1 MPFFLVLLAL
11 LTAPGAQRP
20 ADVVKWSASPQAPV
34 VAPGR
39 VAKIEVNAD
48 VQPGWKLYA
57 IEQKVDGPRPLA
69 FGVAKNSP
77 YRITHTQITAPKPK
91 IWKDENFDAETRY
104 YENEASFTVP
114 VSVSVDAPAGRQR
127 LPLEITFQAC
137 GNDICL
143 RPYTQKL
150 DVEIAISR

>member
-1 MPFFLVLLAL
+1 MPLFLALLAL
-11 LTAPGAQRP
+11 LAPSAQRP
-20 ADVVKWSASPQAPV
+20 ADVVKWSASPQTAV

-39 VAKIEVNAD
+39 VAKIEVTAD

-69 FGVAKNSP
+69 FGVAKDSP
-77 YRITHTQITAPKPK
+77 YLIAHAQITAPKPK
-91 IWKDENFDAETRY
+91 VWKDENFDAETRY

-114 VSVSVDAPAGRQR
+114 VTVSANAPAGRQR
-127 LPLEITFQAC
+127 LPLEVTFQAC